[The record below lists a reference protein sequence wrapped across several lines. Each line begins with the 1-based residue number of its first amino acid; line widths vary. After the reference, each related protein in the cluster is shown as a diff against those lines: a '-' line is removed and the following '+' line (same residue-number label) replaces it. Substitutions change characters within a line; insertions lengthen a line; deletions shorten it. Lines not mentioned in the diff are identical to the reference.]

1 MRAKFSELT
10 YDAGQQKSCCAS
22 KGCGQVEPWLTAEG
36 IPVKGAYTAQ
46 DLEGMEH
53 LNYAAGIAPFLRGP
67 YSTMYVMRP
76 WTIRQY
82 AGFSTA
88 EESNAF
94 YRRNL
99 PPGRRVCRW
108 HSTLLRT
115 AATTPTTRAWWATWA
130 KPACRSARSRT

>member
-1 MRAKFSELT
+1 MKPNYKDININAIPKHSGLILPN
-10 YDAGQQKSCCAS
+10 G
-22 KGCGQVEPWLTAEG
+22 EPWETHEH
-36 IPVKGAYTAQ
+36 IMVKPAYTEK

-88 EESNAF
+88 ELGNCLDVSHLFTYFAT
-94 YRRNL
+94 L
-99 PPGRRVCRW
+99 IVGRIF
-108 HSTLLRT
+108 SALK
-115 AATTPTTRAWWATWA
+115 TTNDDEA
-130 KPACRSARSRT
+130 

>member
-22 KGCGQVEPWLTAEG
+22 KGCGQVEPWLTAER
-36 IPVKGAYTAQ
+36 IPVKGAYTAE

-88 EESNAF
+88 A
-94 YRRNL
+94 
-99 PPGRRVCRW
+99 
-108 HSTLLRT
+108 
-115 AATTPTTRAWWATWA
+115 
-130 KPACRSARSRT
+130 SRTSSSRDRAGTGRCPPRSSGAPCLRGLRPCRRP

>member
-53 LNYAAGIAPFLRGP
+53 LNYAAGIAPFLQILCRVGALDRYLLGSQP
-67 YSTMYVMRP
+67 RFGL
-76 WTIRQY
+76 
-82 AGFSTA
+82 AA
-88 EESNAF
+88 AF
-94 YRRNL
+94 
-99 PPGRRVCRW
+99 
-108 HSTLLRT
+108 
-115 AATTPTTRAWWATWA
+115 
-130 KPACRSARSRT
+130 RSAAALLLASVIC